1 MTSDV
6 KKALFIFSSAFVL
19 FWLFKPS
26 KKKNKSKVVETPP
39 SLNFTN
45 EEEEPSE
52 RDKMK
57 VPTIDK
63 KDLKNNEQAKSAYG
77 VLNAYVMAYNNKEPQ
92 SVLDELNRE
101 FAREFKLRVYRRK
114 SDDKLVVCD
123 LQGRE
128 VLVS

>member
-1 MTSDV
+1 MTNDV
-6 KKALFIFSSAFVL
+6 KKALFIFGSAFL
-19 FWLFKPS
+19 IFWILKPS
-26 KKKNKSKVVETPP
+26 KKKKNKVDAPP

-45 EEEEPSE
+45 EEEEPKD
-52 RDKMK
+52 RDKRE
-57 VPTIDK
+57 VPSVDK
-63 KDLKNNEQAKSAYG
+63 DDLKDNQKAKSAYG
-77 VLNAYVMAYNNKEPQ
+77 VLNSYIMAYNNKEPQ

-128 VLVS
+128 VLVSK